1 MPVKTKKTATVLKV
15 KTPRKKEKTP
25 IYFEAVGRRK
35 TSVARVRLFEEGKGI
50 KNGILINGKEINAYF
65 PVDLQKKIITAP
77 LEKTRAEKKF
87 FISVKVSG
95 GGINSQSGAIR
106 HGISRALLK
115 FKPEFRQILKPL
127 GFLTRDQRM
136 KERRKFGLKK
146 ARKAPQW
153 SKR

>member
-1 MPVKTKKTATVLKV
+1 MPVKTKKK
-15 KTPRKKEKTP
+15 KEKEKTP
-25 IYFEAVGRRK
+25 VYFEAVGRRK
-35 TSVARVRLFEEGKGI
+35 TSVARIRLFEEGKGI
-50 KNGILINGKEINAYF
+50 KNGVLVNGKEIDAYF
-65 PVDLQKKIITAP
+65 PLNFQRKTVVAP
-77 LEKTRAEKKF
+77 LEKTRTEKSF
-87 FISVKVSG
+87 FVSAKVSG
-95 GGINSQSGAIR
+95 GGINSQAGAIR

-146 ARKAPQW
+146 ARKASQW